1 MIAIDRFTRL
11 MRELLVSGDVTA
23 CEAYLARMVDAIIVS
38 EGKVSEGK
46 IRILGSND
54 SIRPT
59 FGPKAN
65 LRPGFV
71 NLFRNGAPGRNR
83 TSTPCGTRF

>member
-11 MRELLVSGDVTA
+11 MRELLASGDVAA
-23 CEAYLARMVDAIIVS
+23 CKAYLASVVDAIIVS
-38 EGKVSEGK
+38 EGTVSEGK